1 MKTKTVSVDTL
12 TGPALDWVTGKA
24 AGLSMV
30 CYWGKAI
37 AYKDYKMSA
46 YRPSTDWADGGPL
59 IDANPSALPYRSHA
73 RKHLGRFEA
82 QTPGGF
88 QHNGDTILIA
98 FCRTLVAEKLGC
110 DVAVPVELLEGQS

>member
-1 MKTKTVSVDTL
+1 MKTKMVRVDAL
-12 TGPALDWVTGKA
+12 TGRALDWAVARSLGFEAGDFNGTRSLLPAFSTSWLVT
-24 AGLSMV
+24 
-30 CYWGKAI
+30 
-37 AYKDYKMSA
+37 
-46 YRPSTDWADGGPL
+46 GPL

-73 RKHLGRFEA
+73 RRHLGRFEA
-82 QTPGGF
+82 QTPSGF